1 MFRRAVFVTQP
12 PPDDYIVSPTGF
24 TWNVRRSLGPGTVLA
39 VSAGTSTRAAALALA
54 SRLAKDD
61 RTDAWETIGA
71 GDFRLIQRFR
81 PASGEAAALL

>member
-61 RTDAWETIGA
+61 CTDAWETTGA
-71 GDFRLIQRFR
+71 DFRLIQRFR